1 MKRKVAFLTLQ
12 RIMFRTANEKKKFL
26 DGPRA
31 PRTRLLKSVGAL
43 GTRINSTCPFSSPE
57 PQSLLSLVP
66 SLRRLRGPGGSG
78 DENDSCPMIAAR
90 DNRFVYKVM
99 HVAFSLSLVKIAVQD
114 TDANGR
120 YLHKTSYNTS
130 SGAVY
135 IT

>member
-1 MKRKVAFLTLQ
+1 MSGEERIAF
-12 RIMFRTANEKKKFL
+12 RRE
-26 DGPRA
+26 RA
-31 PRTRLLKSVGAL
+31 RFGNVSVERN
-43 GTRINSTCPFSSPE
+43 T
-57 PQSLLSLVP
+57 
-66 SLRRLRGPGGSG
+66 
-78 DENDSCPMIAAR
+78 MITAR

-120 YLHKTSYNTS
+120 YLHKKSYNTS